1 MEVVDKKKLDCYQT
15 LISFLNFAHQK
26 LLQAEVASPRLDA
39 EILMADNLAISR
51 TELMTYPER
60 LLTHVEADNFL
71 AKIERR
77 ALREPVSHITGVKEF
92 WSLEFSV
99 NKKVLI
105 PRPETEILVDQCL
118 KALGKNSSPVRIL
131 DLGSGSG
138 ILAIVLA
145 KEFPHSKIT
154 AIEKSTV
161 EFARKNALRHFVD
174 DQVCFIS
181 ADLMKIDWQGPYH
194 LIVSNPPYI
203 KSEELIKCM
212 PEVQQYEPTEA
223 LDGGPDGLDYYRF
236 IVPMALEKLEDGGLL
251 GLEISHT
258 QADPVVALMESSYGY
273 QNIQVFQDYSGFDRV
288 VLACKRN
295 KNG

>member
-15 LISFLNFAHQK
+15 LISFLNFAYQK

-118 KALGKNSSPVRIL
+118 KVLGKNSSPARIL

-154 AIEKSTV
+154 AIEKSLESACSTKSIGWISFRISKLKMSAMTHV
-161 EFARKNALRHFVD
+161 SVLFCFLR
-174 DQVCFIS
+174 
-181 ADLMKIDWQGPYH
+181 G
-194 LIVSNPPYI
+194 
-203 KSEELIKCM
+203 EESQK
-212 PEVQQYEPTEA
+212 A
-223 LDGGPDGLDYYRF
+223 G
-236 IVPMALEKLEDGGLL
+236 
-251 GLEISHT
+251 
-258 QADPVVALMESSYGY
+258 
-273 QNIQVFQDYSGFDRV
+273 
-288 VLACKRN
+288 
-295 KNG
+295 